1 MFFELNLIPREA
13 KLTGKW
19 VAPLTVWLFAFRL
32 GAQDSYEIQVYGAET
47 IPRGETMIEL
57 HSNYTFEGNRQTI
70 NGVLPNYHALHETIE
85 VTHGFT
91 SWFETGFYA
100 FTSVQPGYGWEWVGD
115 HIRPR
120 VRVPEAWNWP
130 VGLSLSTEVGYQRQL
145 FSENTWTCEIRPIID
160 KQWGPWYIS
169 LNPSFERALHGPGS
183 SQGFEFSPSAKL
195 SYDLTPQVALGVE
208 YYSSLGQVTHFSRF
222 ADQQHQ
228 IIPVIDLNLS
238 PKWEFNF
245 GVGVGLNGSTDDLIA
260 KLILGRR
267 F

>member
-1 MFFELNLIPREA
+1 VNLIPREA

-19 VAPLTVWLFAFRL
+19 VATLTVWLFAFRL

-91 SWFETGFYA
+91 SWFETGFYV

-260 KLILGRR
+260 KLIVGRR